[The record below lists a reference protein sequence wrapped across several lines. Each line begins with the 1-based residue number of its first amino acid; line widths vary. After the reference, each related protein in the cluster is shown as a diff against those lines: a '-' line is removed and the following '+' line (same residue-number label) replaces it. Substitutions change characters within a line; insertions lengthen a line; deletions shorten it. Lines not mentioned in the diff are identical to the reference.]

1 MSIKKLVILG
11 HPDRASFCGHLADT
25 YVAAARAAGHEVS
38 LMALGELEFDP
49 VLRLGYKQIQ
59 PLEPDLLQLQEAIR
73 EAQQLVFIYP
83 NWWGSMPAL
92 LKGMFDRLLLP
103 GFAFHYQSPD
113 AIRWQRL
120 LSGRTAQAIV
130 TMDTPA
136 WYYRWF
142 YRWAGHHQLK
152 RCILDF
158 CGIKPVRF
166 LTLASIKH
174 STDARRARW
183 LEAVRQLASQ

>member
-130 TMDTPA
+130 TM
-136 WYYRWF
+136 
-142 YRWAGHHQLK
+142 GKQLHHEIVAEGVENRAQMDFLRMLGCDQLQGYLFSPPVAAEK
-152 RCILDF
+152 FEQILREERV
-158 CGIKPVRF
+158 I
-166 LTLASIKH
+166 L
-174 STDARRARW
+174 
-183 LEAVRQLASQ
+183 